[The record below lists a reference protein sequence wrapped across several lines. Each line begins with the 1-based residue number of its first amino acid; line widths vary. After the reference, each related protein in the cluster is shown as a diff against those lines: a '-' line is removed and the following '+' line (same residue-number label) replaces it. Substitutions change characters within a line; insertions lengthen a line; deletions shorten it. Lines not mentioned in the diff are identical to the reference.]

1 VKGDALQ
8 SNSRTHQRNKM
19 KNKGKDKS
27 NDEEILNEFGQE
39 YKKTESINSFQKL
52 FFFFVA
58 QVTTML
64 PSYLFQGV
72 KNLEFSGMTIILY
85 IVICAI
91 ATFFLFYAYQYV
103 FLRSK
108 PVLRTKYQSALKDIP
123 EKQTVEKERL
133 IELGTTGYTL
143 FFTNSLFLAMTLLI
157 GFYTLQTM
165 DARINYIFSMIA
177 SSVAMYKLSR
187 IKLPEKQQK

>member
-1 VKGDALQ
+1 MVIEKKIIKNTKDDYYY
-8 SNSRTHQRNKM
+8 SRTHQRNKM

-27 NDEEILNEFGQE
+27 NDEEILNKFGQE

-85 IVICAI
+85 IVVCAI
-91 ATFFLFYAYQYV
+91 ATFFLFYAYEYV

-108 PVLRTKYQSALKDIP
+108 PVYVALIMF
-123 EKQTVEKERL
+123 VCCF
-133 IELGTTGYTL
+133 GSY
-143 FFTNSLFLAMTLLI
+143 
-157 GFYTLQTM
+157 
-165 DARINYIFSMIA
+165 
-177 SSVAMYKLSR
+177 V
-187 IKLPEKQQK
+187 